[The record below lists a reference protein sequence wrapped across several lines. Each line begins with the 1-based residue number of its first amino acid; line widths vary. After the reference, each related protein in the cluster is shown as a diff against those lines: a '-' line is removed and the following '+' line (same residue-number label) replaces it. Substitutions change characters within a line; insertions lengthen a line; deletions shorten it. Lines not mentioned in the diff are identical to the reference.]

1 MIWSHNFWFSTDEE
15 KEAIFRQ
22 NNKTALFIEFYHKE
36 NLSEIKSN
44 QLKLFGWCK
53 LKFDEKRK
61 KVLLNDDVSLG
72 FKSDL
77 KFFDNSDSIFE
88 FNSTSENRTAE
99 VAIRFAKHNQVI

>member
-22 NNKTALFIEFYHKE
+22 NNKTALFIEFYHKD
-36 NLSEIKSN
+36 SN

-61 KVLLNDDVSLG
+61 IVLLNDDNGSG

-77 KFFDNSDSIFE
+77 KFFNKSDSIFE
-88 FNSTSENRTAE
+88 FTSTSENRIAE